1 MVREEALSMLQR
13 EGFNM
18 DKVLVKSSSNMLCRI
33 EEIEEEFDRADY
45 DAVVMGRRGQN
56 RLKDFLQ
63 KSLSRRFL
71 ERRPDVPLIL
81 CRRPDVNRKDILL
94 CVDGSPSSRNM
105 AEFVAAMADT
115 ESHLVTLCNIV
126 RDTSDDRD
134 NAAKIFNECED
145 LMLKSGFD
153 ADRLRHMIY
162 PSDYAPRAILDNVH
176 WGKFAAVAVGA
187 SASKNPLSGPVSDYL
202 FNELSGA
209 ALWIHP

>member
-1 MVREEALSMLQR
+1 
-13 EGFNM
+13 
-18 DKVLVKSSSNMLCRI
+18 MLCRI
-33 EEIEEEFDRADY
+33 EDIEAEIDQDSY
-45 DAVVMGRRGQN
+45 DAVVMGRRGQS

-71 ERRPDVPLIL
+71 ERSPDAPLIL
-81 CRRPDVNRKDILL
+81 CRRPDVNRRDILL
-94 CVDGSPSSRNM
+94 CVDDSPSSLAM
-105 AEFVAAMADT
+105 AKFVATMADK

-134 NAAKIFNECED
+134 NSIKIFNECED

-153 ADRLRHMIY
+153 ADRLRYMIY
-162 PSDYAPRAILDNVH
+162 PSDYTPRAILDNAL
-176 WGKFAAVAVGA
+176 WGKFAVVAVGTTTN
-187 SASKNPLSGPVSDYL
+187 KNILSGPVSDYL